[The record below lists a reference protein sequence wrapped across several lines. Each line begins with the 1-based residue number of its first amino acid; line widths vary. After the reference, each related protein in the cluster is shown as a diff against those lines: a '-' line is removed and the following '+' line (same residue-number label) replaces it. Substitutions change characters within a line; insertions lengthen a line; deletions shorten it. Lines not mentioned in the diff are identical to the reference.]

1 MLDDI
6 RGERLEEALDVG
18 MHLETAGEPIALS
31 DDDGPEHVDPF
42 GADQIDAIAAAF
54 NARDLDA
61 LIDMCAD
68 DCEMPGLASDLPHL
82 GESVADLWD
91 RRPTISLTR
100 AELEGTALGV
110 LWELADG
117 EWAAI
122 GTVHVDLVDELVGA
136 IEVSDDPA
144 LLDEIDALPP
154 DEDLREGS
162 TWDEWDEN
170 PDR

>member
-1 MLDDI
+1 MLEDI
-6 RGERLEEALDVG
+6 RGERLEDTLETG
-18 MHLETAGEPIALS
+18 MHLETAGEPIQLS
-31 DDDGPEHVDPF
+31 DDDGPEHGDPI
-42 GADQIDAIAAAF
+42 GADLVDELADAF

-61 LIDMCAD
+61 LIELCSD

-91 RRPTISLTR
+91 RRPTIHLTR
-100 AELEGTALGV
+100 AEMEGSALGV
-110 LWELADG
+110 LWEHGDG
-117 EWAAI
+117 EWGAI
-122 GTVHVDLVDELVGA
+122 GTVHVDVVEDLIGA
-136 IEVSDDPA
+136 LEVSDDPA

-162 TWDEWDEN
+162 TWDEWDDN